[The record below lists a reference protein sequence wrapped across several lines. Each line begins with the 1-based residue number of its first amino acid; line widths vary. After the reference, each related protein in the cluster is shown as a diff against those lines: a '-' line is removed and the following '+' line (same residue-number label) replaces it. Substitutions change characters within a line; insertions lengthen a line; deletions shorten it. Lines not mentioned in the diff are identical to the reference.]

1 MKLRLPFY
9 LLVLLISLN
18 SCSSGKS
25 AYKHG
30 DYYDAVLQAV
40 QRLRQKPD
48 HKKSKEVLTLSYK
61 SAVDFLETDA
71 QNQISSNAN
80 FKWKSAVNNYEKI
93 NHLYEEIR
101 KSPGALQ
108 VISNPINKYKELT
121 EVKAKA
127 AEESYEAGLQSMLKN
142 TREDA
147 KQAYFQFMDANAYS
161 PGYREAIEMI
171 EQSKFNA
178 TLKVVVEPTV
188 QNYEGWNF
196 ESIAFG
202 YTANQFVK
210 FYTPQQAQD
219 ASLAKVDQF
228 IKVSVE
234 GYQEGKA
241 TVTKRT
247 ESFKDSVKTGE
258 KVVNGIKVP
267 INQKVAADM
276 TTYSKSVRARGAA
289 RFIIMDAASNAEIK
303 NQELVSNADW
313 NYQWATF
320 TGDARALSKSNRDLS
335 AKREASY
342 PVGSLKSQVKREL
355 DQQLTNEIKGFYKN
369 Y

>member
-1 MKLRLPFY
+1 MKTSSLCFLVA
-9 LLVLLISLN
+9 LLLFE

-48 HKKSKEVLTLSYK
+48 HKKSREILNLSYK
-61 SAVDFLETDA
+61 AAVDFLESDA
-71 QNQISSNAN
+71 QNQISANAN
-80 FKWKSAVNNYEKI
+80 FKWKTAVTNYEKV
-93 NHLYEEIR
+93 NRLYEEIR
-101 KSPGALQ
+101 KSPGAMQ
-108 VISNPINKYKELT
+108 VISNPISRYNELT
-121 EVKAKA
+121 EVKGKA

-147 KQAYFQFMDANAYS
+147 KQAYFMFSDANNYS

-188 QNYEGWNF
+188 QNPQDWNF
-196 ESIAFG
+196 ESLVFG

-210 FYTPQQAQD
+210 FYTQQQSQEAN
-219 ASLAKVDQF
+219 LPKVDQF
-228 IKVSVE
+228 LKVNVN
-234 GYQEGKA
+234 GFQENRP
-241 TVTKRT
+241 VITKRV
-247 ESFKDSVKTGE
+247 ENYKDSVKTGE
-258 KVVNGIKVP
+258 KVVNNVKVP
-267 INQKVAADM
+267 VYQKVSADL
-276 TTYSKSVRARGAA
+276 TIYTKVVRARGSASLV
-289 RFIIMDAASNAEIK
+289 ITDATSRAEIK
-303 NQELVSNADW
+303 NQELVSSTEW
-313 NYQWATF
+313 TYQWATSS
-320 TGDARALSKSNRDLS
+320 GDARALSKSNRDLT

-342 PVGSLKSQVKREL
+342 QQGSLMAQTKREL
-355 DQQLTNEIKGFYKN
+355 DQQLSNVIAGFYKK